1 MGICELCGKE
11 RKTRTVKEEGATI
24 EACYICSP
32 GTEKNV
38 SIRKVPI
45 FRERSAPVNI
55 PKKTYELIDNYGKTI
70 RTARETRKM
79 TIEELAKKMNIS
91 TGYFHKIENGTMTPD
106 QKTIKIIEKNLNI
119 SITTRVESCD
129 YEDENDKKETTKPGI
144 LTLGD
149 IMKDKLKGLKF

>member
-1 MGICELCGKE
+1 MGLCELCGKE
-11 RKTRTVKEEGATI
+11 RKTRTVKEEGAVI
-24 EACYICSP
+24 EACYVCVS

-38 SIRKVPI
+38 SIRKVMR
-45 FRERSAPVNI
+45 FTERNAQVNV
-55 PKKTYELIDNYGKTI
+55 PRKTYELIDNYGKMI
-70 RTARETRKM
+70 RQTRESMKL

-91 TGYFHKIENGTMTPD
+91 AGYFHKIENGTMTPD

-119 SITTRVESCD
+119 SITTPVESYD
-129 YEDENDKKETTKPGI
+129 YEDDKKENIKSKV